1 MLEEYVH
8 FTSDGLKLEG
18 VLSYDENVH
27 DPPMIL
33 LCPPHPHLGGDMEN
47 NVIMELGNVL
57 AENGFATL
65 RFNYRG
71 VGSSESK
78 LGNIAEVYEYWEEIL
93 NNDDCSDAIVD
104 ATAAINYLESAVG
117 TRKIFI
123 TGYSFG
129 AIVAMM
135 QSVEN
140 ANIRAFA
147 SISAPF
153 GRFDTSFLSDC
164 KKPKL
169 FICSDNDFA
178 TTLEEVE
185 KGMLSISEPK
195 ILDIMKDCDHFYIDK
210 ELEIA
215 NKILKFFNLNTSNI
229 TRKKPKK

>member
-1 MLEEYVH
+1 MIEEHVN
-8 FTSDGLKLEG
+8 FNSDGLKLEG
-18 VLSYDENVH
+18 VLSYDENVLN
-27 DPPMIL
+27 PPMIL

-47 NVIMELGNVL
+47 NVITELGKVL

-104 ATAAINYLESAVG
+104 ATSAMNYLESTVG
-117 TRKIFI
+117 TKQIFI

-135 QSVEN
+135 LSVEN
-140 ANIRAFA
+140 ANIGAFA
-147 SISAPF
+147 TISTPF
-153 GRFDTSFLSDC
+153 GRFDTSFLQDC

-169 FICSDNDFA
+169 FVCADNDFA
-178 TTLEEVE
+178 TSLEEVE
-185 KGMLSISEPK
+185 KGMLNISEPK
-195 ILDIMKDCDHFYIDK
+195 ILDIMNDCDHFYIDK
-210 ELEIA
+210 EFEIA
-215 NKILKFFNLNTSNI
+215 NKVLKFLRGSKSVNFS
-229 TRKKPKK
+229 

>member
-1 MLEEYVH
+1 MVDMIEEHVY
-8 FTSDGLKLEG
+8 FNSDGLKLEG
-18 VLSYDENVH
+18 VLSYDENSLS
-27 DPPMIL
+27 PPLAL

-47 NVIMELGNVL
+47 NVITALGSVL

-71 VGSSESK
+71 VGNSDSK
-78 LGNIAEVYEYWEEIL
+78 LSNIAEVYEYWEKIL

-104 ATAAINYLESAVG
+104 ATSAINYLESTVG
-117 TRKIFI
+117 TKDIFI

-135 QSVEN
+135 LSVAN

-147 SISAPF
+147 SISMPF
-153 GRFDTSFLSDC
+153 GRFDTTFLSDY

-169 FICSDNDFA
+169 FICADNDFA
-178 TTLEEVE
+178 TSIENVE
-185 KGMLSISEPK
+185 KGMLGVSKPK
-195 ILDIMKDCDHFYIDK
+195 ILDVINDCDHFYIDK

-215 NKILKFFNLNTSNI
+215 NKVLKFFNA
-229 TRKKPKK
+229 

>member
-1 MLEEYVH
+1 MIEEHVN
-8 FTSDGLKLEG
+8 FSSGGLKLEG
-18 VLSYDENVH
+18 VLSYDENVL
-27 DPPMIL
+27 DPPMML

-47 NVIMELGNVL
+47 NVITELGKVL
-57 AENGFATL
+57 AENGFVTL

-71 VGSSESK
+71 VGGSESK
-78 LGNIAEVYEYWEEIL
+78 QNDIAEVYEYWETIL

-104 ATAAINYLESAVG
+104 ATAAINYLESTVG
-117 TRKIFI
+117 TKKIFI

-135 QSVEN
+135 LSLEN
-140 ANIRAFA
+140 TNIRAIA

-178 TTLEEVE
+178 TTLEEVD
-185 KGMLSISEPK
+185 KGMLYISEPK
-195 ILDIMKDCDHFYIDK
+195 ILDIMNDCDHFYIDK

-215 NKILKFFNLNTSNI
+215 NKVLKFFNLNTSN
-229 TRKKPKK
+229 